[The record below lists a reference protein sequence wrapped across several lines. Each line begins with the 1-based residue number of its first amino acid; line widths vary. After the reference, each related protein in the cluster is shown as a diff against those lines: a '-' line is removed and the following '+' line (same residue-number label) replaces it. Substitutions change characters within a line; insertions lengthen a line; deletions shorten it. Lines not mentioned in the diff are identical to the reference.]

1 MQPNPDGRL
10 ERIGLRFQLRPN
22 KAEIPFYRENFKSQI
37 TNPKQITI
45 TEIQNPKHAQN
56 IEERT
61 IKHLNSMDQNTEKGF
76 EFSPCSLPYAL
87 CLIPLRPAPL

>member
-37 TNPKQITI
+37 TNSKQITI
-45 TEIQNPKHAQN
+45 TEIQNPKPAQD
-56 IEERT
+56 IGKRT
-61 IKHLNSMDQNTEKGF
+61 YQNSFGHWIL
-76 EFSPCSLPYAL
+76 EFVI
-87 CLIPLRPAPL
+87 CL